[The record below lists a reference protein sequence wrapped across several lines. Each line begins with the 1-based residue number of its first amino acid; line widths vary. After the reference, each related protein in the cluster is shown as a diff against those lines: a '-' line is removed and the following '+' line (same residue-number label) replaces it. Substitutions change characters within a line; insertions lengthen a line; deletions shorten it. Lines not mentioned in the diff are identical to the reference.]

1 MDTWTS
7 WFQNT
12 PINRIL
18 YHLLYL
24 LIQSY
29 IYNSSSNLFTS
40 TLLPSNDFNND
51 SGTAIGRAFQQL
63 WSCVLPA
70 EGTNKYT
77 KRLGIL
83 LWFHQPRKGF
93 YMKDTLKKG
102 IPATEIGFNVTE
114 QNSIKSKGFN
124 QFNHHKIRIQPT
136 WIGFS
141 LRNIYKHCMDLQ
153 AVESHLN
160 FVCSP
165 AASLSSF
172 GPYLLRSFSN
182 HP

>member
-83 LWFHQPRKGF
+83 LWFHQPRKEF
-93 YMKDTLKKG
+93 YMKTTWKRVFQPQKLDLTWLNKTASKD
-102 IPATEIGFNVTE
+102 
-114 QNSIKSKGFN
+114 IKSKGFH

-153 AVESHLN
+153 AVETHLN

-172 GPYLLRSFSN
+172 GPHLLT
-182 HP
+182 